1 MSVGELSGFVYLFT
15 LLVFPLRI
23 VGYVFSEFPK
33 SRSGMDRV
41 NEMFAEAIQPD
52 PTFEPDYGSS
62 TAIRLDGVSLDFD
75 GVRVLDDVSLSIP
88 KGSCVAVVGP
98 TGSGKTSLLHVMAG
112 LLRPSRGSVSSS
124 GQRTS
129 IVLQEPFL
137 FDGTVLDN
145 VTLGDSDPSLLES
158 ALRLSRA
165 DEFVS
170 ELPDGVSTSVGE
182 RGVGLSGG
190 QRQRL
195 CLARA
200 LCRENDLLLLD
211 DTTSALDTRNEID
224 VLSNLQGLL
233 PRTTLV
239 MATSRPSVIR
249 HAEMIVFIRNGRVE
263 QVGTSTELMKLSSEY
278 RTLIESYE
286 GVHDDE

>member
-1 MSVGELSGFVYLFT
+1 
-15 LLVFPLRI
+15 
-23 VGYVFSEFPK
+23 
-33 SRSGMDRV
+33 
-41 NEMFAEAIQPD
+41 
-52 PTFEPDYGSS
+52 
-62 TAIRLDGVSLDFD
+62 
-75 GVRVLDDVSLSIP
+75 
-88 KGSCVAVVGP
+88 
-98 TGSGKTSLLHVMAG
+98 
-112 LLRPSRGSVSSS
+112 
-124 GQRTS
+124 
-129 IVLQEPFL
+129 VLQEPFL

-145 VTLGDSDPSLLES
+145 VTLGDSDLSLLES

-170 ELPDGVSTSVGE
+170 ELPEGVSTSVGE

-249 HAEMIVFIRNGRVE
+249 HAEIVVFIRNGRVE
-263 QVGTSTELMKLSSEY
+263 QVGTNTELMKLSSEY

-286 GVHDDE
+286 GTHEDE